1 MSTSAYRVEVC
12 DRIFD
17 ENGKDLAIDINDA
30 DCIVRISR
38 RGDLA
43 AVARAMLNL
52 GIELGSRGII
62 ALPIVGVV
70 GADLL

>member
-1 MSTSAYRVEVC
+1 MSASAYRIEIC

-17 ENGKDLAIDINDA
+17 ENGNDLACDINDG

-52 GIELGSRGII
+52 GIELGGRGIN
-62 ALPIVGVV
+62 AVPLVGVV
-70 GADLL
+70 NDARR